1 MRFAPTFLLAAAL
14 AAPMLGGCT
23 AIRDHQGYI
32 ADDQLMAGI
41 QPGVDN
47 RESVERTLGR
57 PTFTGQ
63 FDQHDWYYVSTQT
76 RQLAFQH
83 PRAAEQTVL
92 RVRFDDAGN
101 VASVERTGM
110 ELVQRIDPSNE
121 TTPTLGRER
130 SFFEEIFGNIGATA
144 PGQRGQTQDNPQ

>member
-14 AAPMLGGCT
+14 AAPLLGGCT

-130 SFFEEIFGNIGATA
+130 SFFEDMFGNIGQVGAGA
-144 PGQRGQTQDNPQ
+144 PAGGG